1 MNILSLLFTCNIM
14 EGVPYFIY
22 LSSVFVF
29 WNKNRM
35 AFHRIVVEDS
45 VLLEYSAASG

>member
-1 MNILSLLFTCNIM
+1 
-14 EGVPYFIY
+14 
-22 LSSVFVF
+22 
-29 WNKNRM
+29 M